1 MILTR
6 PRLLLAFALAA
17 VACGGCGVANVG
29 NSGDLNKLLAQKK
42 PVLVDFYKAGCEHCS
57 AFDITFHKLAED
69 YAGKAVFGK
78 FLLMQAN
85 GKPTAEDV
93 LKKYNVLVY
102 PTVILFVDGK
112 ESRRFEQ
119 DYSYDHYATALE
131 AMIPAQKNKPT
142 GKGTK

>member
-1 MILTR
+1 MISKE
-6 PRLLLAFALAA
+6 PHLLLAFAAA
-17 VACGGCGVANVG
+17 AIFCGGCGAVSVN
-29 NSGDLNKLLAQKK
+29 NSGDLDKLLAQKK
-42 PVLVDFYKAGCEHCS
+42 PVMVDFYKAGCEHCS
-57 AFDITFHKLAED
+57 AFDITFNKLAED
-69 YAGKAVFGK
+69 YAGKTVFGK

-119 DYSYDHYATALE
+119 DYSYDHYATSLE
-131 AMIPAQKNKPT
+131 ALIPAQKNKAT